1 MGVKC
6 TFGAKK
12 MMLVIF
18 FSAMASPLLKR
29 MKKKQKKF
37 VLQFS
42 SLTLIDE
49 NAVLMHRNDLIYAL
63 KLRIHSE
70 VLGLRFRTSAMLF
83 FNFCLVIF
91 DDFFIGK
98 NLAQLVC
105 AL

>member
-1 MGVKC
+1 
-6 TFGAKK
+6 
-12 MMLVIF
+12 MLVIF

-42 SLTLIDE
+42 SLTLIDAE

-70 VLGLRFRTSAMLF
+70 VLGLRFRSSATMF
-83 FNFCLVIF
+83 FYYPYFYIV
-91 DDFFIGK
+91 
-98 NLAQLVC
+98 Q
-105 AL
+105 

>member
-1 MGVKC
+1 ML
-6 TFGAKK
+6 KK
-12 MMLVIF
+12 
-18 FSAMASPLLKR
+18 PK
-29 MKKKQKKF
+29 
-37 VLQFS
+37 
-42 SLTLIDE
+42 

-70 VLGLRFRTSAMLF
+70 VLGLRFRTSAWLF

-91 DDFFIGK
+91 DDFFFIGK

>member
-12 MMLVIF
+12 I
-18 FSAMASPLLKR
+18 SPLLKR

-63 KLRIHSE
+63 KLHSE
-70 VLGLRFRTSAMLF
+70 VLGLRFRSSAMLF

-91 DDFFIGK
+91 DDFFYRRTR
-98 NLAQLVC
+98 
-105 AL
+105 